1 MSNSLMIGRV
11 FCNNSD
17 STLLLVGSF
26 FQCLTALWLAE
37 FFVTTVT
44 ELSYWLAQFFQCLT
58 VLCLAAIFEN
68 KLEYALLLVGSV
80 LSLSQSLMIGSS
92 FSRYSN
98 DDSTLLL
105 VGPVFTMSRM
115 LWLQRFLEI
124 AAIVLSDWFGP
135 VFTMSRMLWLQLFL
149 EIAAIALS
157 YWLTQFLQCLACY
170 WCIRPQLKAVPS
182 RPVGYRQGCTA
193 TATISRQFQETP
205 CFPALPE
212 YSHGFPAV

>member
-80 LSLSQSLMIGSS
+80 LSLSQSLMMGSS

-124 AAIVLSDWFGP
+124 AAIVLS
-135 VFTMSRMLWLQLFL
+135 
-149 EIAAIALS
+149 
-157 YWLTQFLQCLACY
+157 YWLAQFLQCLACY
-170 WCIRPQLKAVPS
+170 DCS
-182 RPVGYRQGCTA
+182 
-193 TATISRQFQETP
+193 
-205 CFPALPE
+205 CFWK
-212 YSHGFPAV
+212 

>member
-1 MSNSLMIGRV
+1 M
-11 FCNNSD
+11 
-17 STLLLVGSF
+17 
-26 FQCLTALWLAE
+26 AE

-115 LWLQRFLEI
+115 L
-124 AAIVLSDWFGP
+124 
-135 VFTMSRMLWLQLFL
+135 
-149 EIAAIALS
+149 
-157 YWLTQFLQCLACY
+157 
-170 WCIRPQLKAVPS
+170 
-182 RPVGYRQGCTA
+182 
-193 TATISRQFQETP
+193 
-205 CFPALPE
+205 
-212 YSHGFPAV
+212 